1 MAIFVE
7 GYTELLFI
15 DKLIHEIAA
24 KKQLAVQH
32 RKIRGG
38 GRNGKVAKRYI
49 ELQVPAE
56 MDGISHYVLIVDCGG
71 EDLVAQR
78 VREEHASLTDKGYEK
93 IIGIRDVFPNF
104 TQADVPALRR
114 AMQYAIKTKLAPVQ
128 FVLSVMEIEAWFLS
142 EHFHFPQIDP
152 TITVDAIQG
161 ALGFNPMTDNMSD
174 RSAPADDMIAA
185 YQLGGK
191 VYTKGSAEGTINALD
206 YDHVYIGLRD
216 RIPDLND
223 LLTSIDTFL
232 A

>member
-1 MAIFVE
+1 ME

-15 DKLIHEIAA
+15 DRLIREIAA

-38 GRNGKVAKRYI
+38 GRDGKVPKRYV
-49 ELQVPAE
+49 ELQVPTE

-71 EDLVAQR
+71 EKLVAQR
-78 VREEHASLTDKGYEK
+78 VREEHAALDAKGYEK

-104 TQADVPALRR
+104 TKADVPSLRR

-142 EHFHFPQIDP
+142 EHLHFPHIDP
-152 TITVDAIQG
+152 AITVAAIHA
-161 ALGFNPMTDNMSD
+161 ALGFNPATDDMSD
-174 RSAPADDMIAA
+174 RQAPADDLIAA
-185 YQLGGK
+185 YELGGK
-191 VYTKGSAEGTINALD
+191 TYTKGSAEGTIHALD

-223 LLTSIDTFL
+223 LMESIDTFL